1 MDTFVKMKEMTRL
14 NYIIQTNGYEYEE
27 TEDQGCTIV
36 KIQKKSIRSEII
48 RVKNWL
54 DMNSLSFNKSSKVWV
69 EEERYFRKKIK
80 AHKEW
85 WKKWERK

>member
-48 RVKNWL
+48 RVKN
-54 DMNSLSFNKSSKVWV
+54 
-69 EEERYFRKKIK
+69 
-80 AHKEW
+80 
-85 WKKWERK
+85 